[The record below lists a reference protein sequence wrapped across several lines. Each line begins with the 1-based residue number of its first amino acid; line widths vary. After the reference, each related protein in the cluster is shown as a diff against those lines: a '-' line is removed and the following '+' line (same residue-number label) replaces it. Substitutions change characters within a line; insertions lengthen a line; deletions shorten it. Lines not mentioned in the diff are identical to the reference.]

1 MLRLFAAPALI
12 LSLIFAALSPAAAAP
27 EKRVALI
34 IGNGNYL
41 NTGSLSTPVN
51 DAVDL
56 AAALNKFGF
65 AVTRVTNG
73 TGADMRRVIDDFT
86 VTAKRADVALFFY
99 AGHGIADG
107 ANYWLI
113 PTDGKVTS
121 LEDVM
126 AEKLDLQRIWEKM
139 GTIKGASLMLLDA
152 GRTNPFRVSQSAG
165 RVDAPT
171 NGVIAFST
179 APGTEPFDGKGRNS
193 PYAAALLQHMSTKG
207 LTVEQVF
214 KRVRVNVMQTTA
226 AKQTPWE
233 ISSLS
238 KDIVFVR

>member
-1 MLRLFAAPALI
+1 MLRLFAAFA
-12 LSLIFAALSPAAAAP
+12 LIFAALSPAAAQ
-27 EKRVALI
+27 EKRIALI
-34 IGNGNYL
+34 IGNSAYK
-41 NTGSLSTPVN
+41 NTASLATPVN
-51 DAVDL
+51 DAIDL

-65 AVTRVTNG
+65 AVTRVTNANG
-73 TGADMRRVIDDFT
+73 NEMRRAIDDFS
-86 VTAKRADVALFFY
+86 VAAKRADIALFFY

-107 ANYWLI
+107 PNYWLI
-113 PTDGKVTS
+113 PTDGKLTS

-152 GRTNPFRVSQSAG
+152 GRTNPFRVSQSSG
-165 RVDAPT
+165 RVDAPL
-171 NGVIAFST
+171 NGLIAFST

-193 PYAAALLQHMSTKG
+193 PYATALLKHMSTKG
-207 LTVEQVF
+207 LALEQVF
-214 KRVRVNVMQTTA
+214 KRVRVNVIQVTE

-233 ISSLS
+233 SSSLS

>member
-1 MLRLFAAPALI
+1 MLRLFAAFALI
-12 LSLIFAALSPAAAAP
+12 LSVLSPAAAQ

-34 IGNGNYL
+34 IGNSAYA
-41 NTGSLSTPVN
+41 NTASLATPVN
-51 DAVDL
+51 DATDL
-56 AAALNKFGF
+56 SAALRKFGF
-65 AVTRVTNG
+65 TVTTLTNANG
-73 TGADMRRVIDDFT
+73 EQMRRAVDDFS
-86 VTAKRADVALFFY
+86 VAAKRADVALFFY

-107 ANYWLI
+107 PNYWLI
-113 PTDGKVTS
+113 PTNGKLTS

-165 RVDAPT
+165 RVDAPL
-171 NGVIAFST
+171 NGLIAFST

-193 PYAAALLQHMSTKG
+193 PYAAALLKHMSTKG
-207 LTVEQVF
+207 LALEQVF
-214 KRVRVNVMQTTA
+214 KRVRVNVMQLTE

-233 ISSLS
+233 SSSLS

>member
-1 MLRLFAAPALI
+1 MLRLFAALALI
-12 LSLIFAALSPAAAAP
+12 LSLLSPAAAAQ
-27 EKRVALI
+27 EKRIALI
-34 IGNGNYL
+34 IGNSVYK
-41 NTGSLSTPVN
+41 NTVSLATPVN
-51 DAVDL
+51 DATDL

-65 AVTRVTNG
+65 AVTRVTNANG
-73 TGADMRRVIDDFT
+73 EEMRRAIDNFT
-86 VTAKRADVALFFY
+86 AAAKRADVALFFY

-107 ANYWLI
+107 PNYWLI
-113 PTDGKVTS
+113 PTDGKLTS

-165 RVDAPT
+165 RVDAPL

-193 PYAAALLQHMSTKG
+193 PYATALLKHMSTKG
-207 LTVEQVF
+207 LALEQVF
-214 KRVRVNVMQTTA
+214 KRVRVNVMQLTE

-233 ISSLS
+233 TSSLS